1 MCVLVKETTFNGMT
15 LSSNTSIHGLRD
27 NSDNLVHLFATVS
40 NYIKNP
46 TSHLNVVGELRKCL
60 QTVFLTK
67 NNFVQDK
74 FLSDI
79 YFLR

>member
-15 LSSNTSIHGLRD
+15 LSPNTSIHGLRD
-27 NSDNLVHLFATVS
+27 NSDNLVHLFAAVS

-46 TSHLNVVGELRKCL
+46 TSHLKVVGELRKCL

>member
-15 LSSNTSIHGLRD
+15 LSPNTSIHGLN
-27 NSDNLVHLFATVS
+27 NSDNLVHLFAAVS

-46 TSHLNVVGELRKCL
+46 TSHLKVVGELRKCL